1 MDFILLVSVNEI
13 MFDVFPMSE
22 TYLEKL
28 IKNVTKNKNS
38 VGYIDRKLFIIHN
51 FNSISVFVYIFA

>member
-28 IKNVTKNKNS
+28 IKNVTKNKNN

>member
-28 IKNVTKNKNS
+28 IKNVTKNKNN
-38 VGYIDRKLFIIHN
+38 VGYIGRKLFIIHN
-51 FNSISVFVYIFA
+51 FNSISVFVHIFA

>member
-1 MDFILLVSVNEI
+1 MDFKLLVSVNEI

-28 IKNVTKNKNS
+28 SKNVTKNKNNI
-38 VGYIDRKLFIIHN
+38 GYIDRKLFIIHN